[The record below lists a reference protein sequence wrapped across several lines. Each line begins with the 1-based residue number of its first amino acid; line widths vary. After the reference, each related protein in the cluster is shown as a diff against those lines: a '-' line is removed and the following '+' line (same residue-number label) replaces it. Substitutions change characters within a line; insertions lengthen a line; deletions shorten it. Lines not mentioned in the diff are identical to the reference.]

1 MFSEI
6 YIFNLKSIN
15 CILLFGARSLV
26 VRDLRSEAKVPGS
39 SPAAGYAQR
48 WAPCNN
54 HPANV

>member
-15 CILLFGARSLV
+15 CMLFGARSLV
-26 VRDLRSEAKVPGS
+26 VGDLRSETKVPGS

-48 WAPCNN
+48 RAPCNN
-54 HPANV
+54 HLANA